1 MAGNPNRL
9 AGTASI
15 TVDGTN
21 YLLVGDFE
29 YNPSSV
35 TRETLSGQDGVHGF
49 SEKKRPGS
57 ISASLRD
64 AGNLTVAD
72 LNAMD
77 NVTVVAQLANGKPS
91 SAGTCGRW
99 KTRRSN
105 PRMPRSK
112 SSGKAPKF
120 PKPRAEHE
128 STRRKNH
135 PSP

>member
-9 AGTASI
+9 AGTASL

-49 SEKKRPGS
+49 SEKPRPGT

-77 NVTVVAQLANGKPS
+77 NVTVVTQLANGK
-91 SAGTCGRW
+91 TIIGRNMW
-99 KTRRSN
+99 TVEDQTA
-105 PRMPRSK
+105 K
-112 SSGKAPKF
+112 STDATIEVKWEGPQVS
-120 PKPRAEHE
+120 ETT
-128 STRRKNH
+128 S
-135 PSP
+135 